1 MANNSMEI
9 LISVLDQASGPLK
22 SIMAGVE
29 DLQGAGDRLQEV
41 GGAAAEV
48 GAGMVGL
55 AAPVLGMGAGILQT
69 AGEFEAA
76 MNRVAAAA
84 PASESE
90 MAQLEAAA
98 REMGTTTEFSSAQAA
113 EALENLRLA
122 GMDTQQSITALP
134 TTLNL
139 AAAGSLELADAAAY
153 GSTILTSF
161 GLQAEDLGA
170 VSDSLASTA
179 ATYNVSVADL
189 GESMGQLGAIGQST
203 NQDFNALVAT
213 VGGVVDAGF
222 SAEEAAGNL
231 SDALVAIQTGT
242 ASEVF
247 DKLGVSVR
255 DANNEIKPLPLLLKE
270 LGDAGALSDEGVGLL
285 MESFGEGSFPI
296 IQAAI
301 QNLSKDGSKNIL
313 DFSKSLEHG
322 AGATDLMA
330 NTMRQG
336 FAYEMAEFS
345 SAMEGLALAI
355 ADTGVLDFA
364 STLVGA
370 VTGIVAA
377 LASVNPGILGFITLI
392 AGVGATLLA
401 VVGTIL
407 VVAGGI
413 AAAIGSLITTFA
425 AGGALAFMVPI
436 LTGAATAISTF
447 AMGLASAVGPILG
460 FAAGL
465 LAIPFAIFQIGAA
478 AQGTTFTL
486 QEFFNVIRTSI
497 AQVPALLA
505 QIPAAFR
512 GAFMAA
518 VNIARMSFAQMVS
531 AITSSAAQMV
541 EAIRSAGS
549 QMVAAISGLAGAFR
563 AAGAN
568 IIGSLVQG
576 IQSRIGEAKAAIAS
590 VASTIR
596 GALPFS
602 PPKWGPLS
610 DIMSAGGNIVQS
622 IAGGITPAPI
632 SSAMS
637 RALSPTQGQ
646 LASPTGGGGG
656 GALSVSFAPV
666 INAGGGADVGAI
678 RQMLEE
684 QVEQMLQQI
693 QRNQERVRYG

>member
-1 MANNSMEI
+1 MAKNSMEI
-9 LISVLDQASGPLK
+9 LISVLDQATGPLK

-41 GGAAAEV
+41 GGAVAEV
-48 GAGMVGL
+48 GAGMIGL
-55 AAPVLGMGAGILQT
+55 AAPVMGIGAGILQT

-122 GMDTQQSITALP
+122 GMDTQQSIAALP

-153 GSTILTSF
+153 SSTILTSF
-161 GLQAEDLGA
+161 GLQAEDLES
-170 VSDSLASTA
+170 VSDSLVATASNYNTSVEDLSA
-179 ATYNVSVADL
+179 A
-189 GESMGQLGAIGQST
+189 MGQLGAISQST
-203 NQDFNALVAT
+203 NQDFNTLVAT
-213 VGGVVDAGF
+213 VGGIVDAGF
-222 SAEEAAGNL
+222 SAEETVGNL
-231 SDALVAIQTGT
+231 SDALVAIQTGS
-242 ASEVF
+242 ASKVF
-247 DKLGVSVR
+247 DELRVSVR
-255 DANNEIKPLPLLLKE
+255 DANNEMKPLPVLLKE
-270 LGDAGALSDEGVGLL
+270 LGEAGALADEGIGLL

-296 IQAAI
+296 IQAGI
-301 QNLSKDGSKNIL
+301 QNLSKEAKEGSKNIL
-313 DFSKSLEHG
+313 DFSNSLEIAEG
-322 AGATDLMA
+322 TTDRAA
-330 NTMRQG
+330 NTMRKG
-336 FAYEMAEFS
+336 LAYEMAELS
-345 SAMEGLALAI
+345 SAMEGLDLAI
-355 ADTGVLDFA
+355 ADTGILDFA
-364 STLVGA
+364 ASMVGA
-370 VTGIVAA
+370 VTGIVVA
-377 LASVNPGILGFITLI
+377 LSNAHPGILGFITLI
-392 AGVGATLLA
+392 AGVGATLL
-401 VVGTIL
+401 VVGGTIL

-413 AAAIGSLITTFA
+413 AAAIGSLITTFS
-425 AGGALAFMVPI
+425 AGGPLAFMTPM
-436 LTGAATAISTF
+436 LTGAATALASF
-447 AMGLASAVGPILG
+447 ATGLATVVGL
-460 FAAGL
+460 AAGL
-465 LAIPFAIFQIGAA
+465 MAIPFAIFQIGAA
-478 AQGTTFTL
+478 AQGTTFSV

-497 AQVPALLA
+497 AEAPALLA

-518 VNIARMSFAQMVS
+518 VNIAQLSFAQIVE
-531 AITSSAAQMV
+531 AIKSKAAEMV

-549 QMVAAISGLAGAFR
+549 RMVAAITGLVGDFR

-568 IIGSLVQG
+568 IISSLVQG
-576 IQSRIGEAKAAIAS
+576 IQSKIGEAQEAIAS
-590 VASTIR
+590 VASKIR

-622 IAGGITPAPI
+622 IASGISPAPI
-632 SSAMS
+632 ASAMS
-637 RALSPTQGQ
+637 RALTPTQGQ

-656 GALSVSFAPV
+656 GSVSVNFAPV
-666 INAGGGADVGAI
+666 INAGAGTDVGAI

-684 QVEQMLQQI
+684 QIEQMIRQI